1 MRRGVVAGGEWRASV
16 VARSPKLQHATT
28 TCLTR
33 EYISR
38 SQSRGAGEAA
48 HRWSTRVAN
57 PHAGS
62 VGGRRFSRCMCT
74 EPAQEASAADAS
86 HDACALSPQN
96 SDVRVGVRVDVALI
110 SAVVGLKH
118 RDQSPYTGDPAVGF
132 KDVCRCP
139 SQIFARGRVANSLT
153 GHAHPHDH

>member
-1 MRRGVVAGGEWRASV
+1 MPKLNTSACPSGMRRGVVAGGEWRASA
-16 VARSPKLQHATT
+16 VARSPNLQHATT

-38 SQSRGAGEAA
+38 SQSRG
-48 HRWSTRVAN
+48 
-57 PHAGS
+57 
-62 VGGRRFSRCMCT
+62 GRRIAGRRGSQTPM
-74 EPAQEASAADAS
+74 QEASAADAS

-118 RDQSPYTGDPAVGF
+118 RDQSPYAGDPAVGV

-153 GHAHPHDH
+153 GHAHAHDH

>member
-1 MRRGVVAGGEWRASV
+1 MPVGDEKGRGGGWRMAGVSCRTIPEFATRNYNMFDARIHFKISITGGRGKRRIAGRRG
-16 VARSPKLQHATT
+16 
-28 TCLTR
+28 
-33 EYISR
+33 
-38 SQSRGAGEAA
+38 SQ
-48 HRWSTRVAN
+48 T
-57 PHAGS
+57 P
-62 VGGRRFSRCMCT
+62 M
-74 EPAQEASAADAS
+74 QEASAADAS

-118 RDQSPYTGDPAVGF
+118 RDQSPYTGDPVVGF